1 MRFSTPIEISP
12 FPFQLTPQ
20 SHIVVLGSCFAEH
33 IGQRLAC
40 ALPLDRVSVNPFGVL
55 YHPTVLARALARIAF
70 ASALPEDIFFEGRDG
85 LWHSWWHASAFSAP
99 TREECQ
105 RLVEASL
112 KQAHEVLQKA
122 DLLILTLSTDHGY
135 YLKEKLSWGSLVANC
150 HKMPGNLFDEKVT
163 SLDASIGVWESLLP
177 FIKVRYPQLH
187 ILWTVSPYRYAKH
200 GMHESQLSK
209 ARLHLMID
217 HLIHAEIPIENG
229 FSQEAD
235 SKEITN
241 EWESRKK
248 MSDIFEKT
256 SEIFG
261 KTSEFFEKTSEIF
274 LKKSDV
280 FAQHSELPSEKN
292 RQNSPKGKEKKSD
305 VTTSSLSTS
314 TGRWQYYFPA
324 YEILLDELRDYR
336 FFAPDMLHPSE
347 QAVDYIW
354 EKFRETVFSSE
365 LNDCASHLYSI
376 RQALAHR
383 PLHPESEDYRKFY
396 TQTQQRIAEFTRK
409 FGFAPQ

>member
-1 MRFSTPIEISP
+1 MSEI
-12 FPFQLTPQ
+12 
-20 SHIVVLGSCFAEH
+20 
-33 IGQRLAC
+33 
-40 ALPLDRVSVNPFGVL
+40 
-55 YHPTVLARALARIAF
+55 
-70 ASALPEDIFFEGRDG
+70 FE
-85 LWHSWWHASAFSAP
+85 
-99 TREECQ
+99 
-105 RLVEASL
+105 
-112 KQAHEVLQKA
+112 K
-122 DLLILTLSTDHGY
+122 
-135 YLKEKLSWGSLVANC
+135 
-150 HKMPGNLFDEKVT
+150 T
-163 SLDASIGVWESLLP
+163 SE
-177 FIKVRYPQLH
+177 F
-187 ILWTVSPYRYAKH
+187 
-200 GMHESQLSK
+200 
-209 ARLHLMID
+209 
-217 HLIHAEIPIENG
+217 
-229 FSQEAD
+229 
-235 SKEITN
+235 
-241 EWESRKK
+241 
-248 MSDIFEKT
+248 FEKT

-261 KTSEFFEKTSEIF
+261 KTSEFF

-280 FAQHSELPSEKN
+280 FAQHSEFPSEKN
-292 RQNSPKGKEKKSD
+292 RQNTPKGKEKKSD

>member
-1 MRFSTPIEISP
+1 MRFSTPIELSP

-40 ALPLDRVSVNPFGVL
+40 ALPPDRVSVNPFGVL

-70 ASALPEDIFFEGRDG
+70 AHPLPEDIFFEGRDG

-135 YLKEKLSWGSLVANC
+135 YLKEKHSWGSLVANC

-163 SLDASIGVWESLLP
+163 SLDASIGAWESLLP
-177 FIKVRYPQLH
+177 FIKARYPQLH

-217 HLIHAEIPIENG
+217 HLIHAEISIENG
-229 FSQEAD
+229 FSQKAD

-248 MSDIFEKT
+248 MSEIFEKT
-256 SEIFG
+256 SEFFG
-261 KTSEFFEKTSEIF
+261 KTSEIF

-280 FAQHSELPSEKN
+280 FAQHSEFPSEKN
-292 RQNSPKGKEKKSD
+292 RQNTSKGKEKKSD

-336 FFAPDMLHPSE
+336 FFTPDMLHPSE

>member
-40 ALPLDRVSVNPFGVL
+40 ALPPDRVSVNPFGVL

-70 ASALPEDIFFEGRDG
+70 AHPLPEDIFFEGRDG
-85 LWHSWWHASAFSAP
+85 LWHSWWHAGAFSAP

-112 KQAHEVLQKA
+112 NQAHEVLQKA

-135 YLKEKLSWGSLVANC
+135 YLKEELSCGSLVANC
-150 HKMPGNLFDEKVT
+150 HKMPSKMFEEKVT
-163 SLDASIGVWESLLP
+163 SLELSISVWESLLP
-177 FIKVRYPQLH
+177 LIKAKFPQLH
-187 ILWTVSPYRYAKH
+187 LLWTVSPYRYAKH

-209 ARLHLMID
+209 ARLHLTID
-217 HLIHAEIPIENG
+217 HLIHSKVANANSLHQEN
-229 FSQEAD
+229 
-235 SKEITN
+235 
-241 EWESRKK
+241 ESMGLTDKSMLCKRISESFAKN
-248 MSDIFEKT
+248 

-261 KTSEFFEKTSEIF
+261 NGSEFFEKMSENLLKKSEIF
-274 LKKSDV
+274 FSNLGRDQEDSLPSMQKAAEESSDV
-280 FAQHSELPSEKN
+280 
-292 RQNSPKGKEKKSD
+292 
-305 VTTSSLSTS
+305 VTSSLASTRD
-314 TGRWQYYFPA
+314 TWQHYYPA

-354 EKFRETVFSSE
+354 EKFRLAAFSPE
-365 LNDCASHLYSI
+365 LQDCASQLYSI
-376 RQALAHR
+376 RQALSHR
-383 PLHPESEDYRKFY
+383 PLHPESEDYRLFY
-396 TQTQQRIAEFTRK
+396 TQTQQRIEKFAQR
-409 FGFAPQ
+409 FGFIPK

>member
-33 IGQRLAC
+33 IGQRLER
-40 ALPLDRVSVNPFGVL
+40 ALPPDRVSVNPFGVL

-70 ASALPEDIFFEGRDG
+70 AHPLPEDIFFEGRDG
-85 LWHSWWHASAFSAP
+85 LWHSWWHAGAFSAP

-112 KQAHEVLQKA
+112 NQAHEVLQKA

-135 YLKEKLSWGSLVANC
+135 YLKEELSCGSLVANC
-150 HKMPGNLFDEKVT
+150 HKMPSKMFEEKVT
-163 SLDASIGVWESLLP
+163 SLEQSISVWESLLP
-177 FIKVRYPQLH
+177 LIKAKFPQLH
-187 ILWTVSPYRYAKH
+187 LLWTVSPYRYAKH

-209 ARLHLMID
+209 ARLHLTID
-217 HLIHAEIPIENG
+217 HLIHSKVANANSLHQEN
-229 FSQEAD
+229 
-235 SKEITN
+235 
-241 EWESRKK
+241 ESMGLTDKSMLCKK
-248 MSDIFEKT
+248 ISESFAKN

-261 KTSEFFEKTSEIF
+261 NCSEFFEKMSENLLKKSEIF
-274 LKKSDV
+274 SSNLGRDQEDCLPSMQKAAEESSDV
-280 FAQHSELPSEKN
+280 
-292 RQNSPKGKEKKSD
+292 
-305 VTTSSLSTS
+305 VTSSLASTCD
-314 TGRWQYYFPA
+314 TWQHYYPA

-354 EKFRETVFSSE
+354 EKFRFAAFSPE
-365 LNDCASHLYSI
+365 LQDCASQLYSI
-376 RQALAHR
+376 RQALSHR
-383 PLHPESEDYRKFY
+383 PLHPESEDYRLFY
-396 TQTQQRIAEFTRK
+396 TQTQQRIEKFAQR
-409 FGFAPQ
+409 FGFIPK